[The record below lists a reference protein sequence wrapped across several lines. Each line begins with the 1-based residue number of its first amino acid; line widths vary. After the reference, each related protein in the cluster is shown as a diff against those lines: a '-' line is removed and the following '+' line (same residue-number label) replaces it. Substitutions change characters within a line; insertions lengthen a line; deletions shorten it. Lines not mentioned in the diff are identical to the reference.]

1 MVGVEFVLLRLEKFL
16 TVCKRRKT
24 LFYATDTKL
33 VTRYCSWKIEEM
45 KFISNKEF
53 STLLQKSSEV

>member
-33 VTRYCSWKIEEM
+33 VTRFVRGNRGDEGHLK
-45 KFISNKEF
+45 
-53 STLLQKSSEV
+53 